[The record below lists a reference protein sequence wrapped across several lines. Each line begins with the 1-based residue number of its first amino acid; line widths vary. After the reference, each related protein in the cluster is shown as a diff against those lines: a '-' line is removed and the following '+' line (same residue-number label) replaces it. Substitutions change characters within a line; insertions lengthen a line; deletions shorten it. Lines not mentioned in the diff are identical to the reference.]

1 MVKNEITYGVIN
13 MLLQQNVMSEENINI
28 RYSEMDFDKS
38 LKPFSLLNFFQDI
51 ASDNAERLGFGYS
64 AITPKNLMW
73 VLLKYRIE
81 FEEYPVDM
89 YNLRLQTNPRGY
101 NKMFAFRNFKLW
113 NGDKLLARASSMW
126 SLVDFTNM
134 SIANIANS
142 IDSPYFGK
150 YEKSE
155 EDLQYEKIPALEK
168 ADFEKEFE
176 VRYNDIDVNRHANNG
191 NYIVWALEPLPFD
204 FKSQHKLKTI
214 DMVYKKE
221 IKFGEKLTTKVQI
234 LEDKS
239 TVHVLSNSQTGDDV
253 CLVHCQWYQS

>member
-1 MVKNEITYGVIN
+1 MPTAQIEKI
-13 MLLQQNVMSEENINI
+13 SEEDINI

-38 LKPFSLLNFFQDI
+38 LKPFSLLNFFQDL

-81 FEEYPVDM
+81 FEEYPVGIH
-89 YNLRLQTNPRGY
+89 NLRLQTDPRGY
-101 NKMFAFRNFKLW
+101 NRMFAFRNFRLW
-113 NGDKLLARASSMW
+113 NGEKLLARASSIW

-134 SIANIANS
+134 SIANIGSS

-150 YEKSE
+150 FEKNE
-155 EDLQYEKIPALEK
+155 DDLQFEKIPPLERV
-168 ADFEKEFE
+168 DYEKEFE

-191 NYIVWALEPLPFD
+191 NYIVWALEPLDYD
-204 FKSQHKLKTI
+204 FRVQHKLKTI

-221 IKFGEKLTTKVQI
+221 IKFGEKLITRVQI
-234 LEDKS
+234 LDDGS
-239 TVHVLSNSQTGDDV
+239 TVHVLTNSQTGDDV
-253 CLVHCQWYQS
+253 CQVHCVWS